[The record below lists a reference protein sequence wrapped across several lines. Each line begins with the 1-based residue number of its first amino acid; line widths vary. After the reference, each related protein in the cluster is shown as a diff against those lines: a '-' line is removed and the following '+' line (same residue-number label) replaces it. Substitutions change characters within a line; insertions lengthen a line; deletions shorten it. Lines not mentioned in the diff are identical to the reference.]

1 MLVTRMEGINSCSQK
16 QTGNLPV
23 LVYDKESAYVIVGQR
38 ILFRTGNKKFSEATV
53 GFLAAFYLL
62 DFDYPKH
69 NEIGMNILQYFIFKE
84 KNIPE
89 DIAASF
95 RAMLKS
101 YKQYKS
107 AAI

>member
-1 MLVTRMEGINSCSQK
+1 M
-16 QTGNLPV
+16 
-23 LVYDKESAYVIVGQR
+23 
-38 ILFRTGNKKFSEATV
+38 

-69 NEIGMNILQYFIFKE
+69 NEIGMNILQYFIFKD

-95 RAMLKS
+95 HAMLKY

>member
-1 MLVTRMEGINSCSQK
+1 M
-16 QTGNLPV
+16 PV
-23 LVYDKESAYVIVGQR
+23 LVYDKESAYFIVGQR
-38 ILFRTGNKKFSEATV
+38 ILFRTENKKFSEATV
-53 GFLAAFYLL
+53 GFLAAFYFL

-69 NEIGMNILQYFIFKE
+69 NEIGMNILQYFIFKD

-95 RAMLKS
+95 HAMLKY